1 MLKQLQYECTS
12 DYLKHRENIFSLHKR
27 NYDRLPDKRY
37 DSQYIGNPYGEP
49 FLGLCYDGETLIGQE
64 NYIFQQAAY
73 RAEILKC
80 AMGVDTIVDPKYR
93 VFYGVFKK
101 LVELTMAELKDQTD
115 FLYAFANEESKKYYL
130 KYFNWEIAERVG
142 VYKKVISPSGLS
154 KESLLAFVRPGKAYK
169 DFNLVRIEQFESE
182 PLNQIIRNHLKK
194 ADYSYFYK
202 TPEYL
207 QWRFLDNTFFKCEG
221 YVIQDKETIRGYVII
236 LKDKGELK
244 VIDFLI
250 AGDDPDIFLKTIMSL
265 AHMGSKQGLKRLVMY
280 ATPGCWYLS
289 TLKKLIFIKRWTIDF
304 IAAPLNEKSL
314 PHNWVINM
322 GDFDVL

>member
-1 MLKQLQYECTS
+1 MLKELQYECTS
-12 DYLKHRENIFSLHKR
+12 DYLKHRENIFALHKR
-27 NYDRLPDKRY
+27 NYERLPEKRY

-49 FLGLCYDGETLIGQE
+49 LLGLCYDGATLVGQE
-64 NYIFQQAAY
+64 NYFLQQAAY
-73 RAEILKC
+73 DGDIIRC

-101 LVELTMAELKDQTD
+101 LIELTMSQLKDRAD

-130 KYFNWEIAERVG
+130 KYFNWVIVEKVG

-154 KESLLAFVRPGKAYK
+154 KESVLAFVRPGKSYK
-169 DFNLVRIEQFESE
+169 DFNLVRVAKFESE
-182 PLNQIIRNHLKK
+182 PLNQTIRDHLKK
-194 ADYSYFYK
+194 ADYTYFYK

-221 YVIQDKETIRGYVII
+221 YLIEDKGDIQGYVVT
-236 LKDKGELK
+236 LQNKGELK

-250 AGDDPDIFLKTIMSL
+250 AEDDTEIFRRAMMNL
-265 AHMGSKQGLKRLVMY
+265 AHIGSKEGLKRLVIY
-280 ATPGCWYLS
+280 ATPNCWYLGI
-289 TLKKLIFIKRWTIDF
+289 LKKLIFIKRWTIDC
-304 IAAPLNEKSL
+304 IAASLNGQKL
-314 PHNWVINM
+314 PDKWLINM